1 MDTWILTATAGYCHD
16 DECHEHPIP
25 SETSPCR
32 DPEITTRQLAPN
44 RPCAQSWR
52 QISTSIQCLAR
63 CDQRTQPANVPEWQ
77 HYNVT
82 HEVQV
87 MDPFVAR
94 ERRYRS
100 SPNRLLYSLSARTGV
115 PLQCPGCRRP
125 PRGVDSWEPYA
136 SACSI
141 SAMNQ
146 AGLLPTSQCC
156 LLVPRSPSK
165 PVMLTFDLQS
175 RKV

>member
-1 MDTWILTATAGYCHD
+1 ML
-16 DECHEHPIP
+16 
-25 SETSPCR
+25 SV
-32 DPEITTRQLAPN
+32 
-44 RPCAQSWR
+44 
-52 QISTSIQCLAR
+52 TSIQFLVRRAHAATQKSQQDRQHRIGLVLSPGVKLASQCLAR

-77 HYNVT
+77 PYNVT

-100 SPNRLLYSLSARTGV
+100 SHNRLLYSLSARTGV

-125 PRGVDSWEPYA
+125 PRGVDSWEPYV

-141 SAMNQ
+141 PAMNQ
-146 AGLLPTSQCC
+146 AGLLPTSHLYSQHVVSGHQGLDC
-156 LLVPRSPSK
+156 LPWDVAVILNY
-165 PVMLTFDLQS
+165 
-175 RKV
+175 

>member
-1 MDTWILTATAGYCHD
+1 ML
-16 DECHEHPIP
+16 
-25 SETSPCR
+25 SPGVK
-32 DPEITTRQLAPN
+32 LAPPSN
-44 RPCAQSWR
+44 E
-52 QISTSIQCLAR
+52 CLAR

-141 SAMNQ
+141 PAMNQ
-146 AGLLPTSQCC
+146 AGLLPTSHHWFRQWVAPTLWQAITWTNDDKNFVTILESLDLNQLRYFWACRSKTIQSQRPVTTCC
-156 LLVPRSPSK
+156 EHTK
-165 PVMLTFDLQS
+165 GPVCVF
-175 RKV
+175 V